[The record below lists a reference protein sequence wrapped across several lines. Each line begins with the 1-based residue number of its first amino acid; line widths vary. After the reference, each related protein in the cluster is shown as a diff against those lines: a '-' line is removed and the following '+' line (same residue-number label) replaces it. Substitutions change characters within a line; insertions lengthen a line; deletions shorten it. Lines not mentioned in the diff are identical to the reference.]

1 MHLETVFL
9 VAVIVCASFT
19 VTRSLIRM
27 HSPFQMDYA
36 EGTILSS
43 ALRLSHGG
51 SLYQPIRSL
60 PYQFDPYPP
69 FIYKLVSVMIAERGV
84 GLFYPRLLALA
95 AALLACFFATLFI
108 RHWTGRWKLAVAFGL
123 LPLTVAPLQA
133 WLGILRYDF
142 IGIAL
147 TMIGLS
153 VFVQFPK
160 LRFWSLPFFI
170 LAVAGLYTL
179 VAAPAAC
186 CLWLW
191 TQGERKKSFL
201 FGAFFGG
208 ALVVGFLYGQHASA
222 GAMAYHLF
230 KTQHSPY
237 SVSQL
242 ASFSQ
247 GFLRGYG
254 LLAALSAVV
263 VWKCI
268 REKKVSLAVLYWLLV
283 AGTSLSMG
291 KVGASQNHL
300 LQFIFAACISAA
312 VAYDWLRRES
322 VADSGLILVLCT
334 LIITTV
340 ANTPLRVSRPIED
353 LSGCRQAYNAV
364 KADLGDRV
372 LSDNVGALV
381 LAGKPIYI
389 SDPFVYRWLV
399 MNGGFPDTELRR
411 MIDARQFSAIV
422 LDNQPDTEEAD
433 GGRWPGTI
441 RQAILNNYQLKEEFV
456 CNDARFVYEPKETS
470 STSTQADAGS
480 DRLESPR

>member
-1 MHLETVFL
+1 MPGNGRLAHAFMYLETVFL
-9 VAVIVCASFT
+9 VAVIACGSFT

-27 HSPFQMDYA
+27 HSTFQMNYA
-36 EGTILSS
+36 EGAILNS
-43 ALRLSHGG
+43 ALRRSHGG
-51 SLYQPIRSL
+51 TLYQPIRSL
-60 PYQFDPYPP
+60 HYPIAPYPP
-69 FIYKLVSVMIAERGV
+69 FIYKFVSVVIVEWGV

-95 AALLACFFATLFI
+95 AALLACLFATLLI
-108 RHWTGRWKLAVAFGL
+108 RHCTGRWRLAVAFGL

-160 LRFWSLPFFI
+160 FRFWSLPFFI

-191 TQGERKKSFL
+191 AQGNRKKSLL
-201 FGAFFGG
+201 FGAFFAG
-208 ALVVGFLYGQHASA
+208 ALVAGFLYGQHASA

-247 GFLRGYG
+247 EFLRGYG

-268 REKKVSLAVLYWLLV
+268 REIKVSLAVLYWLLV

-291 KVGASQNHL
+291 KV
-300 LQFIFAACISAA
+300 
-312 VAYDWLRRES
+312 
-322 VADSGLILVLCT
+322 
-334 LIITTV
+334 
-340 ANTPLRVSRPIED
+340 
-353 LSGCRQAYNAV
+353 
-364 KADLGDRV
+364 
-372 LSDNVGALV
+372 
-381 LAGKPIYI
+381 
-389 SDPFVYRWLV
+389 
-399 MNGGFPDTELRR
+399 
-411 MIDARQFSAIV
+411 
-422 LDNQPDTEEAD
+422 
-433 GGRWPGTI
+433 
-441 RQAILNNYQLKEEFV
+441 
-456 CNDARFVYEPKETS
+456 
-470 STSTQADAGS
+470 
-480 DRLESPR
+480 